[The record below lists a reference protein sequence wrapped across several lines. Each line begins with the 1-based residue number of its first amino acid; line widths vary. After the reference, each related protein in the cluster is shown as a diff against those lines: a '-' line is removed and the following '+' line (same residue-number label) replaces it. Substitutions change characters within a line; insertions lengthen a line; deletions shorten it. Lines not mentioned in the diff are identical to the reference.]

1 MKKIE
6 QLLLEEFKKIDFC
19 DDSEYACVL
28 KVKEKIAKELR
39 LVIPYSVDL
48 KILNEYEEAVNDVY
62 NFYYKKLIQFTMK
75 NMMEVLKDIS
85 MY

>member
-6 QLLLEEFKKIDFC
+6 QLLLEEFKKIDFS

-28 KVKEKIAKELR
+28 KAKEKMAKELR
-39 LVIPYSVDL
+39 LVIPFNVDL
-48 KILNEYEEAVNDVY
+48 TILNEYEEAVNDVY